1 MKTIAVT
8 VDEMTLRLLDELATS
23 EPQRRTRSA
32 LVRAALKEF
41 AERERRRVVE
51 EREREIFRRNR
62 KQLTR
67 QARLLVKGQ
76 ARP

>member
-8 VDEMTLRLLDELATS
+8 VDDLTLRLLDELAAS
-23 EPQRRTRSA
+23 ESPRRTRSA
-32 LVRAALKEF
+32 LIRDALREF
-41 AERERRRVVE
+41 AERECRRVVE

-67 QARLLVKGQ
+67 QARVLVRGPG
-76 ARP
+76 RP

>member
-8 VDEMTLRLLDELATS
+8 VDEVTLRLLDELAAS

-32 LVRAALKEF
+32 LVRTALREF
-41 AERERRRVVE
+41 ADRERRRVVE

-62 KQLTR
+62 QQLTR

>member
-8 VDEMTLRLLDELATS
+8 VDDATLRLLDELTAAA
-23 EPQRRTRSA
+23 PRRRTRSG
-32 LVRAALKEF
+32 LVRAALREF
-41 AERERRRVVE
+41 AERERQRVIE

-62 KQLTR
+62 KQLAR
-67 QARLLVKGQ
+67 EARLLIEAQ